1 MLSFKEGNQSV
12 IFNIYA
18 VSDIHNYPVT
28 TTYMVRAE
36 GDIEY
41 EFLDMVE
48 HKHFDTIY
56 WEVVYNFIMTLEE
69 PTNITICSPTRLNF
83 EKYSKNVYEGKNIPK
98 RKAMWKKLTDHMKRM
113 GHGFKYVHSTDMQL
127 DMTLRINEFKRP
139 RLERIRAMKYVC
151 PSEKQKI
158 KEGEYSFSFD
168 PSEDSLIEGEYLFS
182 FDPSQ

>member
-1 MLSFKEGNQSV
+1 MLSFTEGNQSV

-98 RKAMWKKLTDHMKRM
+98 RKAMWKKLTEHMKRM

-158 KEGEYSFSFD
+158 KEGEYLFSFD

>member
-1 MLSFKEGNQSV
+1 
-12 IFNIYA
+12 
-18 VSDIHNYPVT
+18 
-28 TTYMVRAE
+28 MVRAE

-56 WEVVYNFIMTLEE
+56 WVVVYNFIMTLEE

-98 RKAMWKKLTDHMKRM
+98 RKAMWKKLTEHMKRM

-158 KEGEYSFSFD
+158 KEGEYLFSFD

>member
-1 MLSFKEGNQSV
+1 
-12 IFNIYA
+12 
-18 VSDIHNYPVT
+18 
-28 TTYMVRAE
+28 MVRAE

-56 WEVVYNFIMTLEE
+56 WEVVYNFIMILEE

-98 RKAMWKKLTDHMKRM
+98 RKAMWKKLTEHMKRM

-158 KEGEYSFSFD
+158 KEGEYLFSFD

>member
-98 RKAMWKKLTDHMKRM
+98 RKAMWKKLTEHMKRM
-113 GHGFKYVHSTDMQL
+113 GHRFKYVHSTDMQL

-158 KEGEYSFSFD
+158 KEGEYLFSFD

>member
-12 IFNIYA
+12 LFNIYA
-18 VSDIHNYPVT
+18 VPDIHNYPVT

-98 RKAMWKKLTDHMKRM
+98 RKAMWKKLTEHMKRM

-158 KEGEYSFSFD
+158 KEGEYLFSFD

>member
-98 RKAMWKKLTDHMKRM
+98 RKAMWKKLTEHMKRM

-158 KEGEYSFSFD
+158 KEGEYLFSFD
-168 PSEDSLIEGEYLFS
+168 PSEDSLIEGEYLFY

>member
-1 MLSFKEGNQSV
+1 MLSFKKGNQSV

-98 RKAMWKKLTDHMKRM
+98 RKAMWKKLTEHMKRM

-158 KEGEYSFSFD
+158 KEGEYLFSFD

>member
-28 TTYMVRAE
+28 TTYMVRVE

-98 RKAMWKKLTDHMKRM
+98 RKAMWKKLTEHMKRM

-158 KEGEYSFSFD
+158 KEGEYLFSFD
-168 PSEDSLIEGEYLFS
+168 PPDDSLIEGEYLFS

>member
-1 MLSFKEGNQSV
+1 
-12 IFNIYA
+12 
-18 VSDIHNYPVT
+18 
-28 TTYMVRAE
+28 
-36 GDIEY
+36 
-41 EFLDMVE
+41 
-48 HKHFDTIY
+48 
-56 WEVVYNFIMTLEE
+56 
-69 PTNITICSPTRLNF
+69 
-83 EKYSKNVYEGKNIPK
+83 
-98 RKAMWKKLTDHMKRM
+98 MWKKLTDHMKRM

-158 KEGEYSFSFD
+158 KEGEYLFSFD

>member
-98 RKAMWKKLTDHMKRM
+98 RKAMWKKLTEHMKRM

-158 KEGEYSFSFD
+158 KEGEYLFSFD

-182 FDPSQ
+182 IDPSQ

>member
-98 RKAMWKKLTDHMKRM
+98 RKAMWKKLTEHMKRM

-158 KEGEYSFSFD
+158 KEGEYLFSFA

>member
-98 RKAMWKKLTDHMKRM
+98 RKEKKKKLTEHMKRM

-158 KEGEYSFSFD
+158 KEGEYLFSFD

>member
-48 HKHFDTIY
+48 HKHFDTSY

-98 RKAMWKKLTDHMKRM
+98 RKAMWKKLTEHMKRM

-158 KEGEYSFSFD
+158 KEGEYLFSFD

>member
-36 GDIEY
+36 GAIEY

-98 RKAMWKKLTDHMKRM
+98 RKAMWKKLTEHMKRM

-158 KEGEYSFSFD
+158 KEGEYLFSFD

>member
-83 EKYSKNVYEGKNIPK
+83 EKYYKNVYEGKNIPK
-98 RKAMWKKLTDHMKRM
+98 RKAMWKKLTEHMKRM

-158 KEGEYSFSFD
+158 KEGEYLFSFD

>member
-98 RKAMWKKLTDHMKRM
+98 RKAMWKKLTEHMKRM
-113 GHGFKYVHSTDMQL
+113 GHGFKYVHSTEMQL

-158 KEGEYSFSFD
+158 KEGEYLFSFD

>member
-83 EKYSKNVYEGKNIPK
+83 EKNSKNVYEGKNIPK
-98 RKAMWKKLTDHMKRM
+98 RKAMWKKLTEHMKRM

-158 KEGEYSFSFD
+158 KEGEYLFSFD

>member
-56 WEVVYNFIMTLEE
+56 WEVVYNFIMILEE

-98 RKAMWKKLTDHMKRM
+98 RKAMWKKLTEHMKRM

-158 KEGEYSFSFD
+158 KEGEYLFSFD

>member
-98 RKAMWKKLTDHMKRM
+98 RKAMWKKLTEHMKRM

-158 KEGEYSFSFD
+158 KEGEYLFSFD
-168 PSEDSLIEGEYLFS
+168 PSKDSLIEGEYLFS

>member
-98 RKAMWKKLTDHMKRM
+98 RKAMWKKLTEHMKRM

-158 KEGEYSFSFD
+158 KEGDDLFSFD